1 MKIVVASGNAHKIEE
16 IKEIL
21 KDYEVVSY
29 KNDYPNHPSPDE
41 NGSTLRENSFIK
53 ARDIKDLYDAIVIA
67 DDSGIFCDAINGDP
81 GVHSARYA
89 GEPCDDAKNNSLL
102 IKNLNGKDRTAR
114 FRSTICLIEKDDS
127 VHYFEGECVGK
138 IIDIPRGTNGFGY
151 DPHFLPD
158 GFDKTF
164 AEMNADEKNKISHRR
179 KALEKLREYFDKK

>member
-29 KNDYPNHPSPDE
+29 KNDCPNHPSPDE

-67 DDSGIFCDAINGDP
+67 DDSGIFCDAINGEP